1 MNRTLPATLV
11 ALVATATILLG
22 APSAVAAG
30 PATHLQFSQQPTD
43 VSTDDVITP
52 AVTVLVLDADENP
65 VAGVDVTLA
74 LSGGTAGA
82 ALGGTATQTSVSDGT
97 ATFADL
103 TVDKVGT
110 GYVLTA
116 SATGVTGPGQRPVCR
131 HRRVTVASI
140 VLSPD
145 TATIKAGDVP
155 GRTPPR
161 GSTPTAT
168 TSAT

>member
-1 MNRTLPATLV
+1 MNRTLPASLV

-22 APSAVAAG
+22 APSALAVG

-52 AVTVLVLDADENP
+52 AVTVLVLAADESP

-97 ATFADL
+97 A
-103 TVDKVGT
+103 
-110 GYVLTA
+110 
-116 SATGVTGPGQRPVCR
+116 R
-131 HRRVTVASI
+131 
-140 VLSPD
+140 SP
-145 TATIKAGDVP
+145 T
-155 GRTPPR
+155 
-161 GSTPTAT
+161 
-168 TSAT
+168 